1 MQKLRLPPYP
11 LSITYDVPEADTDY
25 VLVINE
31 GTRNVNDVTA
41 TITSSSDS
49 QINYTLPDQFNT
61 YDESYSLTIYEAIYT
76 TASTSA
82 EEGDIVVEDNLEIMR
97 PYVNP
102 IKLAQEETEGTA
114 TDIAKY
120 TMWEGL
126 ARAIIDSIVPG
137 GFYYERS
144 WYETNGNGTDYM
156 PIWDRTYNIL
166 KAYEN
171 NILVWDYYD
180 DPQAQGD
187 GQWNYLLTKD
197 KTSIIKEWT
206 QIGDQSYIRQIGT
219 PKGVPLGES
228 DSIYLYD
235 TEDSTVTLAV
245 APGVTFPVTFNYLFQ
260 LETGYKVVPYDIQ
273 DAIRMLIDDIKCGR
287 MEYHKRYIT
296 NYSTDQYRIQIDKSA
311 LDGTGNILVDKIL
324 QKYITNFGTP
334 GVL

>member
-1 MQKLRLPPYP
+1 MQILRLPPYP
-11 LSITYDVPEADTDY
+11 LSISYDVPLPDTDY
-25 VLVINE
+25 ILVIQDSS
-31 GTRNVNDVTA
+31 RNVVEVEQTVTSTA
-41 TITSSSDS
+41 NSKLE
-49 QINYTLPDQFNT
+49 YTLPPLFNS
-61 YDESYSLTIYEAIYT
+61 YDESYYLAIYE
-76 TASTSA
+76 S
-82 EEGDIVVEDNLEIMR
+82 EEGEQADIIVEDNLEIMR
-97 PYVNP
+97 PYVDP
-102 IKLAQEETEGTA
+102 TKLAQTDGDGTA
-114 TDIAKY
+114 TEIAKY
-120 TMWEGL
+120 TQWEGL

-137 GFYYERS
+137 GFYYERT

-156 PIWDRTYNIL
+156 PIWDRVYKIL

-171 NILVWDYYD
+171 NELVWDYND

-197 KTSIIKEWT
+197 KTAIIKQWT
-206 QIGDQSYIRQIGT
+206 QQMTDSYIRQIGT

-235 TEDSTVTLAV
+235 TEDSPVTMAV
-245 APGVTFPVTFNYLFQ
+245 KPGVTFPITFNYLFS
-260 LETGYKVVPYDIQ
+260 LETGYKVVPYDIY
-273 DAIRMLIDDIKCGR
+273 DATLMLIDDIKCGR

>member
-1 MQKLRLPPYP
+1 MQILRLPPYP
-11 LSITYDVPEADTDY
+11 LSITYDVPEPDTDY
-25 VLVINE
+25 ILVINE
-31 GTRNVNDVTA
+31 GARNVNDLTE

-49 QINYTLPDQFNT
+49 KITYVLPNQFNT
-61 YDESYSLTIYEAIYT
+61 YDESYALTIYDAIYT

-97 PYVNP
+97 PYVDPNT
-102 IKLAQEETEGTA
+102 LGTTA
-114 TDIAKY
+114 TEIKDATY
-120 TMWEGL
+120 YEGL

-144 WYETNGNGTDYM
+144 WYETNGNGSDYM
-156 PIWDRTYNIL
+156 PIWDRVYKIL

-171 NILVWDYYD
+171 NELVWDYNTT
-180 DPQAQGD
+180 PQAQGD

-206 QIGDQSYIRQIGT
+206 QQMTDSYIRQIGT

-235 TEDSTVTLAV
+235 TEDSPVTLAV
-245 APGVTFPVTFNYLFQ
+245 KPGVTFPQTFNYLFS
-260 LETGYKVVPYDIQ
+260 LETGYKVVPYDIY
-273 DAIRMLIDDIKCGR
+273 DATKMLIDDIKCGR

-296 NYSTDQYRIQIDKSA
+296 NYSTDQYKIQIDKSA

-324 QKYITNFGTP
+324 EKYITNFGTP